1 MTATVLES
9 LPVEFNRD
17 YSHDFESKD
26 INQDSLIKRVAIA
39 AIPFFSYHKHLKLPV
54 ALLSSG
60 YRAWRAFEK
69 KEMIGT
75 VISIVAIAGAFFNN
89 KIFLGITTS
98 HDIYLNAIEF
108 LDKKEQRT
116 LIAIKIL
123 KDICYLS
130 LLAFGCGELMI
141 LSNLLQT
148 IAQGYESSKEF
159 KKGRW
164 IEGVSLAAR
173 ALIDGKKTVDKIKVY
188 QRELQIKQKL
198 KSKPIPKLGQKWQ
211 FPSDHLPIGVKV
223 NGVRI
228 FSWNVLNQNLLK
240 WVTHNDSQGLNGSM
254 ITELN
259 QLSTNDPTITQRE
272 ELIAQMILHASSE
285 AEIIALQECRPE
297 FLTHLKTQ
305 LPPSFVIL
313 DAYSE
318 KVKNLEALVYNNS
331 KLQQNVDHDKVE
343 KYPCRQDK
351 NLVGHEFTSKNQD
364 RLRVVNLHIPG
375 DPKLSGK
382 EEAAR
387 FVASYASGFN
397 GAVVA
402 IGDHNFE
409 RDQMVRAYVSEGLED
424 FSLHSLHNT
433 NIDPYSKSS
442 KCIDHALVLGAKE
455 SLDMDVGAVFDQYK
469 FKETA
474 AHLTL

>member
-9 LPVEFNRD
+9 IPVELNRD

-26 INQDSLIKRVAIA
+26 TNQDSLIKRVAIA
-39 AIPFFSYHKHLKLPV
+39 AIPFFSYHKDLKLPV

-69 KEMIGT
+69 KEMIGS

-108 LDKKEQRT
+108 SDKKEQRT

-123 KDICYLS
+123 KDISYLS

-141 LSNLLQT
+141 LLNLLQT

-164 IEGVSLAAR
+164 IEGFGLAAR
-173 ALIDGKKTVDKIKVY
+173 ALIDGKITVDKIRVY

-198 KSKPIPKLGQKWQ
+198 RSKPTTKLGQKWQ

-228 FSWNVLNQNLLK
+228 LSWNVLNQNFLA
-240 WVTHNDSQGLNGSM
+240 WVTNNDSQGLNGSM
-254 ITELN
+254 ITDLN
-259 QLSTNDPTITQRE
+259 QRSTNDPTVTQRE
-272 ELIAQMILHASSE
+272 ERIAQMIAQASSH
-285 AEIIALQECRPE
+285 AEIIAMQECRPE
-297 FLTHLKTQ
+297 FVAYLRTQ
-305 LPPSFVIL
+305 LKPSFVVL
-313 DAYSE
+313 DVY
-318 KVKNLEALVYNNS
+318 VKKANNLEALVYDRS
-331 KLQQNVDHDKVE
+331 KLEHSQKDDKVE
-343 KYPCRQDK
+343 KYHCRKDK
-351 NLVGHEFTSKNQD
+351 NLVGHEFTSKDQQ

-375 DPKLSGK
+375 DPKLPGK
-382 EEAAR
+382 EEAAK
-387 FVASYASGFN
+387 FLASYASGFD

-409 RDQMVRAYVSEGLED
+409 RDEMKRAYLSEGLQD

-455 SLDMDVGAVFDQYK
+455 SLDMDVASVFDKYK